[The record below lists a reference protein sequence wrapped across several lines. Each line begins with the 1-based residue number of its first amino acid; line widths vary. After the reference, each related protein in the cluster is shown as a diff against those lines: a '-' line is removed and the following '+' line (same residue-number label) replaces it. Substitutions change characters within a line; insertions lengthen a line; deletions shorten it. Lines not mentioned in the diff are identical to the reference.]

1 MEEVCEGET
10 AESSSILT
18 ITFPQG
24 ESHGRSSKEH
34 WDSKEHSLKTT
45 LQVSLEWQEDVP
57 SLSLRQAS

>member
-1 MEEVCEGET
+1 MCEGET

-57 SLSLRQAS
+57 